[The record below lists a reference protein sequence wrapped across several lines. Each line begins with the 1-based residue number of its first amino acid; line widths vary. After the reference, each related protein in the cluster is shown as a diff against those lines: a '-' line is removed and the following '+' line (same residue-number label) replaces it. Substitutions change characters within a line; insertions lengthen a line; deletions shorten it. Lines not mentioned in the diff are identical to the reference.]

1 MSGGSWTGAI
11 GAGLGFYLSRR
22 ARLLADR
29 RHWAAN
35 AAAIQARQL
44 RSLLARAAPTAFGRE
59 HGFAR
64 IASISDD
71 RALIAAFRAAVPV
84 SDYVSFRGWLQ
95 RMRDGGEPGV
105 AWPGLV
111 MDWAQTSG
119 TTAGDKFIPVSKD
132 MMRSNFR
139 SSLDIFAHAMNAG
152 VSMPALFAGR
162 LLFMGGS
169 TDLAV
174 NRHGMRTGDLSGI
187 VTPLIRWP
195 ISEVYLPGPDI
206 ALMSDWTRKIEA
218 MASLCLDRD
227 VRGISGM
234 ASWALVLFNRV
245 IEMARERGRDAA
257 TLRDV
262 WPNFSLFIHGGVR
275 YAPFEP
281 RVRTAWSGSPAG
293 PDLPNRVEVYPASE
307 GFVAIQDARGEPGLR
322 LNLDHGI
329 FFDFVPLDDYA
340 EGAPPSRHAGDVEPG
355 VRYVVV
361 LSTCAGLWRYTLGDV
376 VEFDTVP
383 PDGPPRLRIVGRHRH
398 FINAF
403 GENLIVENIEDGVA
417 KAAAEVGVTVGEF
430 TAAPVYPDAARGVRA
445 GLELAVELD
454 PHAAA
459 PEALRR
465 FGEAF
470 DRALKNV
477 GVDYGIK
484 RKDDL
489 GMGPPTVTA
498 LRPGSFHR
506 WMASRGK
513 LGGQHKCPRCANNRD
528 ILDAVVA
535 LSRAPA
541 ETAHA

>member
-1 MSGGSWTGAI
+1 MSGGAWTGVI
-11 GAGLGFYLSRR
+11 GAGLGAYLSRR

-29 RHWAAN
+29 RHWARHAG
-35 AAAIQARQL
+35 AIQAAQL
-44 RSLLARAAPTAFGRE
+44 RSLLARAATTAFGKE
-59 HGFAR
+59 HGFPR
-64 IASISDD
+64 LASISDD
-71 RALIAAFRAAVPV
+71 RALVHAYRAAVPV
-84 SDYVSFRGWLQ
+84 TEYVAYRGWLQ
-95 RMRDGGEPGV
+95 RMRDDAEPDV

-119 TTAGDKFIPVSKD
+119 TTAGDKFIPVSRD

-152 VSMPALFAGR
+152 VSMRGLFAGR

-195 ISEVYLPGPDI
+195 ISEVYLPGPGI
-206 ALMSDWTRKIEA
+206 ALMSDWSKKIEA
-218 MASLCLDRD
+218 MAALCLDRD

-262 WPNFSLFIHGGVR
+262 WPNFRLFIHGGVR
-275 YAPFEP
+275 YGPFDP
-281 RVRTAWSGSPAG
+281 RVRAAWSGSPEGA
-293 PDLPNRVEVYPASE
+293 DLPHRVEVYPASE
-307 GFVAIQDARGEPGLR
+307 GFVAIQDARGDPGLR
-322 LNLDHGI
+322 LNADHGI
-329 FFDFVPLDDYA
+329 FFEFVPLEEYA
-340 EGAPPSRHAGDVEPG
+340 EGSPPARHAGDVEPG

-376 VEFDTVP
+376 VEFDTVT

-417 KAAAEVGVTVGEF
+417 KAAAEVGITVGEF
-430 TAAPVYPDAARGVRA
+430 SAAPVYPDAARGVRA
-445 GLELAVELD
+445 GLELAVEVE
-454 PHAAA
+454 PGVS
-459 PEALRR
+459 PETIRLFR
-465 FGEAF
+465 EAF
-470 DRALKNV
+470 DRALKSA

-498 LRPGSFHR
+498 LPPGSFHR
-506 WMASRGK
+506 WMSSRGK

-528 ILDAVVA
+528 ILDAVVGLA
-535 LSRAPA
+535 RAAA
-541 ETAHA
+541 ETSHA